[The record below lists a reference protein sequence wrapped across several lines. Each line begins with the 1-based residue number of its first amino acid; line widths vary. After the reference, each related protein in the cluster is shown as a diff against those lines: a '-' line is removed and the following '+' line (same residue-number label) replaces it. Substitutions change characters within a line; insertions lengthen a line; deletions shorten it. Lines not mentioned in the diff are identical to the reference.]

1 MRFDPRQGGLTCG
14 TCGGHQAQP
23 EPGVLAQEQAV
34 AEHDY
39 AAALAQRAGSEP
51 AIEPVVV
58 DCPQCGARTHFDP
71 HVIAGTCAFCTA
83 PLHSAYAHAERL
95 IRPQAVLPFR
105 LDEAMARRAFRAWID
120 SRWFAPNALR
130 EAVRQPEGLRGVYLP
145 AWSFDARSDTVYAGD
160 RGTRRV
166 VVESG
171 TDGQGRVVTK
181 QRTVVDWAR
190 VRGTVRADFDDVVV
204 AASASLPAQREAV
217 LGTVPVPL
225 LQPYDP
231 ALLAGFGVEV
241 YQVGLEAAF
250 DAARDRVMLPGI
262 REAVRRDIGGDEQ
275 RIVQI
280 SPRFSE
286 IRFRHLLLPV
296 WLLHY
301 RWGDQLKQVVV
312 NGHSGA
318 VVGDRPWSWWKVG
331 SAVALALGSLALLA
345 WWLMQPA

>member
-1 MRFDPRQGGLTCG
+1 
-14 TCGGHQAQP
+14 
-23 EPGVLAQEQAV
+23 
-34 AEHDY
+34 
-39 AAALAQRAGSEP
+39 
-51 AIEPVVV
+51 
-58 DCPQCGARTHFDP
+58 
-71 HVIAGTCAFCTA
+71 
-83 PLHSAYAHAERL
+83 
-95 IRPQAVLPFR
+95 
-105 LDEAMARRAFRAWID
+105 
-120 SRWFAPNALR
+120 
-130 EAVRQPEGLRGVYLP
+130 
-145 AWSFDARSDTVYAGD
+145 
-160 RGTRRV
+160 
-166 VVESG
+166 
-171 TDGQGRVVTK
+171 
-181 QRTVVDWAR
+181 VVDWAR

-204 AASASLPAQREAV
+204 AASASLPAQCEAV

-318 VVGDRPWSWWKVG
+318 VVGDRPWSWWKADAARLTRSG
-331 SAVALALGSLALLA
+331 RQRGAVPPTITSLAGTMRSFRSDGA
-345 WWLMQPA
+345 NTAAMARPG